1 MIPTAR
7 RKDQPVLLRN
17 DRKAVHPRIRAL
29 SHPEHPMIGYVTLG
43 TNDLP
48 GAAAFYD
55 ALLAE
60 IGPRVSGT
68 TIDDRH
74 SRSIQLHFIAS
85 A

>member
-1 MIPTAR
+1 
-7 RKDQPVLLRN
+7 
-17 DRKAVHPRIRAL
+17 
-29 SHPEHPMIGYVTLG
+29 MIGYVTLG

-60 IGPRVSGT
+60 TGLRVWGT

-74 SRSIQLHFIAS
+74 SRSIQPHFIAS